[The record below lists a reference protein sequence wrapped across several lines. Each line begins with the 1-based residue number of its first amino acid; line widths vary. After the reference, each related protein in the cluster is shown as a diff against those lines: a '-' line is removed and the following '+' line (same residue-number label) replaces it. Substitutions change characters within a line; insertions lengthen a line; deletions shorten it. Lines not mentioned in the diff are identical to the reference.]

1 MFFLNLIFKQSIN
14 SPFDI
19 ALFLQSKG
27 YRLNHD
33 YIVLTSFSGNDVYGL
48 FVPQSDSDRFKSYTI
63 MTYHSILYIFEMTSK
78 RDIKSEFEDEIKT
91 VDF

>member
-1 MFFLNLIFKQSIN
+1 MNLIFKQSIN

-27 YRLNHD
+27 YRQNHD
-33 YIVLTSFSGNDVYGL
+33 YIVLTSFAGNAVYAL
-48 FVPQSDSDRFKSYTI
+48 FVPKSDSDRFKSYTI

>member
-1 MFFLNLIFKQSIN
+1 MNLIFKQSIN
-14 SPFDI
+14 SSFDI

-27 YRLNHD
+27 YRQNHD
-33 YIVLTSFSGNDVYGL
+33 YIALTSFAGNDVYAL

-63 MTYHSILYIFEMTSK
+63 LTYQAILYIFEMTSK

>member
-1 MFFLNLIFKQSIN
+1 MNLIFKQSTN
-14 SPFDI
+14 HQFDI

-27 YRLNHD
+27 YRQNHD
-33 YIVLTSFSGNDVYGL
+33 YIVLTSFAGSDVYAL
-48 FVPQSDSDRFKSYTI
+48 FVPQNDSDRFKSYTI

>member
-1 MFFLNLIFKQSIN
+1 MNLIFKQSTN
-14 SPFDI
+14 GHFDI

-27 YRLNHD
+27 YRQNND
-33 YIVLTSFSGNDVYGL
+33 YIVLTSFAGSDVYAL
-48 FVPQSDSDRFKSYTI
+48 FVPQRDTDRFKSYTI
-63 MTYHSILYIFEMTSK
+63 MTYQAILYIFEMTSK